1 MEETIELL
9 VKVKI
14 SYPDKSRRN
23 DAIKESKRLVTGS
36 KSYGAVCVIPKSA
49 KMNKPSNPQH

>member
-1 MEETIELL
+1 
-9 VKVKI
+9 VKI